1 MRLKKINAC
10 FALLT
15 IFLFFAHFIYQ
26 AVSYILFF
34 YHPVV
39 TKVLGYSL
47 VGVMLLHAILACI
60 SVFGKHDSKSIFYP
74 GLNLQTLLQRVS
86 MCAIACLLPL
96 HIFSYPI
103 LQKTAG
109 TVLLY
114 LFEGV
119 MILFYASM
127 FLHIAVS
134 FSKALITFGLLSD
147 NKKRKIMDVVM
158 TVICVIGFVAVSFII
173 TMTHLKLHGG

>member
-1 MRLKKINAC
+1 M
-10 FALLT
+10 
-15 IFLFFAHFIYQ
+15 
-26 AVSYILFF
+26 
-34 YHPVV
+34 
-39 TKVLGYSL
+39 
-47 VGVMLLHAILACI
+47 
-60 SVFGKHDSKSIFYP
+60 
-74 GLNLQTLLQRVS
+74 
-86 MCAIACLLPL
+86 
-96 HIFSYPI
+96 
-103 LQKTAG
+103 
-109 TVLLY
+109 LY

-147 NKKRKIMDVVM
+147 NKKRKITDVVM